1 MSIGTYSQSLLA
13 LEELFKSY
21 YKPLRAYAY
30 RFINNKEI
38 AEDIVQDIF
47 FEVWSHH
54 EKIHLNDKKA
64 VKSYLF
70 KSVYNRSMNLLT
82 SGILYVG
89 TSIEDT
95 NEDQI
100 IETSLSQYIPNQEQ
114 SLLLKELE
122 AEIAGFIETLPP
134 QCKKIF
140 VLSRADGLKNKE
152 IAEQL
157 GVSIKAVE
165 KQISKAL
172 SGLKTHLLKK
182 ELLFIC
188 YLFQQLF

>member
-1 MSIGTYSQSLLA
+1 MSTGFTQSLLA
-13 LEELFKSY
+13 LEEHFKSY

-54 EKIHLNDKKA
+54 EKIHLHDKKA

-70 KSVYNRSMNLLT
+70 KSVYNRSINLIN
-82 SGILYVG
+82 SGILHE

-95 NEDQI
+95 NEDHI
-100 IETSLSQYIPNQEQ
+100 IETYLSQYIPNQEQ

-122 AEIAGFIETLPP
+122 GEIAGFVETLPP

-140 VLSRADGLKNKE
+140 VLSRTDGLKNKE

-172 SGLKTHLLKK
+172 AGLKEHLLKK

-188 YLFQQLF
+188 YLFHHFF

>member
-1 MSIGTYSQSLLA
+1 MLTGNYSQSLLA

-47 FEVWSHH
+47 FEIWLRR
-54 EKIHLNDKKA
+54 EKIRFQDKSA

-70 KSVYNRSMNLLT
+70 KSVYNHSINLL
-82 SGILYVG
+82 GAGVFYG
-89 TSIEDT
+89 TSIDET
-95 NEDQI
+95 NEEHI
-100 IETSLSQYIPNQEQ
+100 IETSISQFTPNQEQ

-122 AEIAGFIETLPP
+122 TEIARFVETLPP

-140 VLSRADGLKNKE
+140 TLSRTYGLKNKE
-152 IAEQL
+152 IAGQL

-172 SGLKTHLLKK
+172 AGLKDHLQKK

-188 YLFQQLF
+188 YLFHQLF

>member
-1 MSIGTYSQSLLA
+1 MSTDNHVQSLLA
-13 LEELFKSY
+13 LEELFKSH

-30 RFINNKEI
+30 RFINNKAI

-54 EKIHLNDKKA
+54 EKIHLHDKKA

-70 KSVYNRSMNLLT
+70 KSVYNRSINLLN
-82 SGILYVG
+82 SGILHA
-89 TSIEDT
+89 TSIEET

-122 AEIAGFIETLPP
+122 AEITGFIETLPP

-172 SGLKTHLLKK
+172 AGLKTHLLKK

-188 YLFQQLF
+188 YLFQGLL

>member
-1 MSIGTYSQSLLA
+1 MSTGNHVQSLLA

-54 EKIHLNDKKA
+54 EKIHFDDKKA

-70 KSVYNRSMNLLT
+70 KSVYNRSINLIN
-82 SGILYVG
+82 SSILYG
-89 TSIEDT
+89 NTSIEDT
-95 NEDQI
+95 NEELI
-100 IETSLSQYIPNQEQ
+100 IETYLSQYIPNQEQ

-122 AEIAGFIETLPP
+122 SEIADFVETLPS

-140 VLSRADGLKNKE
+140 VLSRTYGLKNKE
-152 IAEQL
+152 IAEKL
-157 GVSIKAVE
+157 EISIKAVE

-188 YLFQQLF
+188 YLFHQLF